1 MTRSVQEGRDA
12 AAYHDPHRPSPG
24 SIRSMLAS
32 MHRNRSLVMRMA
44 RQEVLGRY
52 KGSVMG
58 LAWSFLNP
66 LFMLAIYTFVF
77 SAVFKARW
85 GLQDESKID
94 FALILFVGLILHGIF
109 AECMMRAPTLIIS
122 NVNYVKKVV
131 FPLETLPM
139 VVLCSALFHGAIS
152 MLVLHGALL
161 VSGNALHFT
170 SLLCPI
176 LILPTGLAALGVG
189 WFLASLGVYLRD
201 IGQLASILA
210 MALLFMSPVFF
221 PMSAM
226 PEKYQFVMSLNP
238 LTIAIEQMRMA
249 VIWGEVPDW
258 RRYAVQLLIG
268 LILSWCGYWWFQRT
282 RKGFADVL

>member
-1 MTRSVQEGRDA
+1 
-12 AAYHDPHRPSPG
+12 
-24 SIRSMLAS
+24 
-32 MHRNRSLVMRMA
+32 
-44 RQEVLGRY
+44 
-52 KGSVMG
+52 MG